1 MKNLTAKEFH
11 KELEKSGT
19 TIKDLLLDNLDYVE
33 CKMDDGGSYLGYS
46 VFIVCELCDKV
57 EGAEGGNE
65 VSHHVLEGGL
75 ADASAARLSS
85 RSFSGLMEFYLRAG
99 FCERTLVEGC
109 LMVGEGK
116 REFKFLLDWHLTME
130 LDNCVIDYL
139 GYGGMF
145 GVGGF

>member
-1 MKNLTAKEFH
+1 MKNLTAREFH
-11 KELEKSGT
+11 KELENSGT

-33 CKMDDGGSYLGYS
+33 CELDEGGSYLGYS

-75 ADASAARLSS
+75 ADVSAARLSS
-85 RSFSGLMEFYLRAG
+85 RSFSGLLEFYLKGG
-99 FCERTLVEGC
+99 FCERAVVEVC
-109 LMVGEGK
+109 LMVGESK
-116 REFKFLLDWHLTME
+116 REFKFLLDCPLTIE

-139 GYGGMF
+139 GYGGLEY
-145 GVGGF
+145 GF